1 MLKDKLGNDL
11 APLCMTSF
19 VAVVIAGMTPN
30 LNSTGN
36 CAFQTPLGPIGRHAC
51 HHMCSGKQPSSPVG
65 EADKMRGSP
74 MALASPWTMLRTPLG
89 MPALCPSS
97 ASASAVKGV
106 DSAGF
111 KMTCAMPTG
120 HTLNS
125 RSTHLSDAGKTLG
138 PGAARSEPPDR
149 RQGYPGHGPPRQSPP
164 ALPECRCGNCASRA
178 RA

>member
-111 KMTCAMPTG
+111 RMTCAMPTG

-125 RSTHLSDAGKTLG
+125 RSTQEATQNLPVVEAPPTSQDYRLLLCLSIGCFTA
-138 PGAARSEPPDR
+138 
-149 RQGYPGHGPPRQSPP
+149 Q
-164 ALPECRCGNCASRA
+164 
-178 RA
+178 